1 MTITEARRNVG
12 KPVIY
17 TDSAGE
23 TKLGEI
29 VMIVEPWVRVRYEGS
44 LTAKSTSPKQLEL
57 A

>member
-12 KPVIY
+12 RDVIF
-17 TDSAGE
+17 TDSSGNE
-23 TKLGEI
+23 KRGEI

-44 LTAKSTSPKQLEL
+44 MTAKSTAPKQLEL